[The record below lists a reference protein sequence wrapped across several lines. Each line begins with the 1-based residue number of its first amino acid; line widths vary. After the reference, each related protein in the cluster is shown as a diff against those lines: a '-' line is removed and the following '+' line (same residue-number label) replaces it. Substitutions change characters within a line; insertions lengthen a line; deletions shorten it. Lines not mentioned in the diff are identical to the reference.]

1 MADTLDIALKA
12 TKAQPSG
19 GGNGTALKARS
30 NYGAAKDNLT
40 HLHLWLSV
48 DHGIELS
55 WRGQADV
62 VERLGRGVQ
71 QNGPGGRQTGAPG
84 PFGGL
89 GGSGA
94 GQAPSGRFGF
104 PLGRP
109 PAGVMTHNPKQRRRK

>member
-48 DHGIELS
+48 DHGIEVS

-62 VERLGRGVQ
+62 VERLD
-71 QNGPGGRQTGAPG
+71 GA
-84 PFGGL
+84 FSKMGL
-89 GGSGA
+89 GGVKRA
-94 GQAPSGRFGF
+94 L
-104 PLGRP
+104 LGRL
-109 PAGVMTHNPKQRRRK
+109 GVLEGLEPGKRPQAVLDFLLDAHRQAS